1 MEETLPPKD
10 KHCLTAAIGWLEL
23 KAPQEALLELDATAR
38 EATRESSFFLDIQWR
53 AYAALSR
60 WRDSLVVAE
69 KLHTLAP
76 ETAMSWIHL
85 SYSLHEL
92 GETTQARA
100 NLLEAAIRF
109 PRDGAIAYNIACY
122 ENRLDRP
129 TEALRWLSRAINRV
143 GKKEILQM
151 AESDPDLE
159 SLWPTIR
166 EMKDADTKSESS

>member
-10 KHCLTAAIGWLEL
+10 KHCLNAAIGWLEL
-23 KAPQEALLELDATAR
+23 KAPQEALRELNAASRD
-38 EATRESSFFLDIQWR
+38 ATRESPVFLDLQWR
-53 AYAALSR
+53 ALAALSR
-60 WRDSLVVAE
+60 WNDSLVVAE
-69 KLHTLAP
+69 KLHTLAT

-92 GETTQARA
+92 GETTKARA

-109 PRDGAIAYNIACY
+109 PREGAIAYNIACY

-129 TEALRWLSRAINRV
+129 AEALRWLTRAINRI
-143 GKKEILQM
+143 GKEEILQM

-166 EMKDADTKSESS
+166 EMKDPKHTPESP